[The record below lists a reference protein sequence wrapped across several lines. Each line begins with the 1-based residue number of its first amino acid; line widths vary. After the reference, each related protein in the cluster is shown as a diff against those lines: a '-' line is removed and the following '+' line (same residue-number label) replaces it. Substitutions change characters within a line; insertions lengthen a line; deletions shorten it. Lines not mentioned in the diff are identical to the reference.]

1 MVLRV
6 SVRSTYGFWGIGAQT
21 SSSVLGTLT
30 GMAIPRR
37 KLVDPENACAYHLVS
52 KCTRGMYLCG
62 WDRMTRKQYRHRR
75 RWLVKRARSLAKC
88 FAIDLLTYAVM
99 SNHFHLVVIFDPK
112 ACETWSDEEVAR
124 RWVDAF
130 PPPEPRSRV
139 RGRIAAARVWER
151 RKADRRELLLLN
163 PVRLERARRT
173 LGSLSS
179 FMKHLKQPIARWANL
194 EDGCEG
200 HFFQQR
206 FYSGALLNEKAIIAA
221 AAYVDLN
228 PVRAELAE
236 RLDEYED
243 ASIAERIREDSPER
257 LDDYLRPIAS
267 GLGPHRS
274 FVEITLGDYVGLL
287 EGIAAAQTKPE
298 KKTAQSDGISDWRA
312 RMFALSKRQRAYGSA
327 EQLKTWTKARGLRCL
342 EQPLPV

>member
-1 MVLRV
+1 
-6 SVRSTYGFWGIGAQT
+6 
-21 SSSVLGTLT
+21 
-30 GMAIPRR
+30 MAIPRK

-62 WDRMTRKQYRHRR
+62 WDRLTRKQYGHRR
-75 RWLVKRARSLAKC
+75 RWLVKRARALAEC

-130 PPPEPRSRV
+130 PPPKPKSGG
-139 RGRIAAARVWER
+139 RGRIAMDRIWER
-151 RKADRRELLLLN
+151 RKADRRELLLTD

-179 FMKHLKQPIARWANL
+179 YMKHLKQPIARWANL
-194 EDGCEG
+194 EDDCEG
-200 HFFQQR
+200 HFFNQR
-206 FYSGALLNEKAIIAA
+206 FYSGALLSEQAIIAA

-228 PVRAELAE
+228 AVRAKLARTLE
-236 RLDEYED
+236 DYED
-243 ASIAERIREDSPER
+243 ASIAERVREDSPER

-267 GLGPHRS
+267 GLGSHRS
-274 FVEITLGDYVGLL
+274 FVEITRRDYLGLL
-287 EGIAAAQTKPE
+287 EGMAAAQTMPE
-298 KKTAQSDGISDWRA
+298 KKTAQSDRISDWMA

-327 EQLKTWTKARGLRCL
+327 EQLKAWTNARGLRCL